1 MKKITT
7 ETIRRK
13 KKNNEIITMLT
24 AYDYPTAEILDEA
37 GIDMLLVGDSLGMVV
52 LGYDNTTEVTMED
65 MLHHVK
71 AVTRGSKRSL
81 IVADLPFLSY
91 HIGINET
98 VKNAGRLIQ
107 EGKANAVKLEG
118 GKEVVPQ
125 VKAIV
130 NAGIPVMGHIG
141 LTPQSINQLGGYY
154 VQGKSEEDAK
164 KLIEDA
170 KALEHAGAFSIVL
183 ECVPTE
189 LAKLI
194 TKELNIP
201 TIGIGAGSDCDGQV
215 LVTHDVLGLYSRM
228 VPKFVKQ
235 YANIRES
242 IVDATKEYIYEVK
255 EKHFPSNEYV
265 FHLQEEVISKIYGGG
280 EK

>member
-1 MKKITT
+1 MKKVTT
-7 ETIRRK
+7 ETIRK
-13 KKNNEIITMLT
+13 KKNKNEIITMLT

-37 GIDMLLVGDSLGMVV
+37 GVDILLVGDSLGMVV

-71 AVTRGSKRSL
+71 AVTRGSKQSL

-91 HIGINET
+91 HIGINEA
-98 VKNAGRLIQ
+98 VRNAGRLIQ
-107 EGKANAVKLEG
+107 EGKSNAIKLEG
-118 GKEVVPQ
+118 GKEVVEQ

-141 LTPQSINQLGGYY
+141 LTPQSIHQLGGYY
-154 VQGKSEEDAK
+154 VQGKSEEDANR
-164 KLIEDA
+164 LLEEA
-170 KALEHAGAFSIVL
+170 KALEMAGAFAIVL
-183 ECVPTE
+183 ECVSTE

-194 TKELNIP
+194 TQEICIP

-235 YANIRES
+235 YANIREH
-242 IVDATKEYIYEVK
+242 IIDATKNYIKEVK
-255 EKHFPSNEYV
+255 EKSFPSEEHV
-265 FHLQEEVISKIYGGG
+265 FHLKEDVIGKIYGGG
-280 EK
+280 VQ

>member
-170 KALEHAGAFSIVL
+170 KALEQAGAFSIVL

-194 TKELNIP
+194 TNELSIP
-201 TIGIGAGSDCDGQV
+201 TIGIGAGCDCDGQV

-242 IVDATKEYIYEVK
+242 IVDATKEYITEVK
-255 EKHFPSNEYV
+255 EKSFPSNEHV
-265 FHLQEEVISKIYGGG
+265 FHLQEEVIGKIYGGG

>member
-7 ETIRRK
+7 ETIRR

-24 AYDYPTAEILDEA
+24 AYDYPTAEILDES

-71 AVTRGSKRSL
+71 AVTRGSKRCL

-118 GKEVVPQ
+118 GTEVVKQ
-125 VKAIV
+125 VEAIV

-154 VQGKSEEDAK
+154 VQGKSEDDAK

-170 KALEHAGAFSIVL
+170 KALEQAGAFSIVL

-194 TKELNIP
+194 TKELTIP
-201 TIGIGAGSDCDGQV
+201 TIGIGAGCDCDGQV
-215 LVTHDVLGLYSRM
+215 LVTHDVLGLYSKM

-242 IVDATKEYIYEVK
+242 IVGATKQYISEVK
-255 EKHFPSNEYV
+255 EKNFPSNEHV
-265 FHLQEEVISKIYGGG
+265 FHLQEEVIGKIYGGG